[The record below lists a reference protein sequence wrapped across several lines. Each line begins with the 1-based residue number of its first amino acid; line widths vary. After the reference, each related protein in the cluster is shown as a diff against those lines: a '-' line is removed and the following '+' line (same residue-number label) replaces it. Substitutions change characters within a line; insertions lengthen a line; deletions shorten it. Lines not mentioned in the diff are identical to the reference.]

1 MRLASLLAV
10 LSLAIA
16 ARSASAAPSFRLVT
30 IDAMDGV
37 PLAASVL
44 EPDTPG
50 PHPAVVLPASWG
62 QHHLEYLVQG
72 LALAAR
78 GYVVVAYTARGFL
91 DSGGAIDVA
100 GPSDVA
106 DLSAT
111 IDWMLANTDADPA
124 RIGAAGISYSA
135 GIALLGAAFDDRIRA
150 VVSLSGWSDLVYS
163 LYSNQTRRRQSLEFL
178 LLLSGLTGR
187 ASPEMTTVLGDFEAG
202 QNYPDLI
209 AFGRIRGAGTY
220 LDEIN
225 QHRPAILLTSA
236 WGETIFPV
244 NQLVDF
250 FEGLEGPRRWE
261 LRPGD
266 HGTNEIIGILGV
278 PTDAWTSLGRWFDH
292 HLAGVDNGI
301 DREPA
306 IVATPRTS
314 KEAETYPAWSA
325 LATRHERL
333 FLGDGDALG
342 ATAGTAARTVRGDTI
357 AAAGICLVTGALE
370 TAFGV
375 PPTLWLPAVS
385 RASGAVWVSA
395 PLDAPRPIRGA
406 PHLRLTLTPDRDGDT
421 TAIAYLYDIDRW
433 GVGRLI
439 THLPI
444 TARGATAGAAIAVD
458 HDFFLTSHDVPAGH
472 RIALVIDSA
481 DPLYLDAA
489 PAGSTLTITPP
500 AGGARVDLP
509 LR

>member
-1 MRLASLLAV
+1 MRLASLV
-10 LSLAIA
+10 PVIA
-16 ARSASAAPSFRLVT
+16 LLLGAAPAAAAPSFRLVT

-37 PLAASVL
+37 PLAASVI
-44 EPDTPG
+44 ESDTPG

-72 LALAAR
+72 LALASR

-100 GPSDVA
+100 GPMDVA
-106 DLSAT
+106 DLSAA
-111 IDWMLANTDADPA
+111 IDWLLANTDADPA

-135 GIALLGAAFDDRIRA
+135 GIALLGAAFDPRIRA

-163 LYSNQTRRRQSLEFL
+163 LYSNDTRRRQSLEFL
-178 LLLSGLTGR
+178 LLLSTLTGR
-187 ASPEMTTVLGDFEAG
+187 PSAEMTAVLDDFRAG
-202 QNYPDLI
+202 RNLPDLV
-209 AFGRIRGAGTY
+209 AYGRIRGAGTY
-220 LDEIN
+220 LDRLN
-225 QHRPAILLTSA
+225 AHRPAILLTSA

-244 NQLVDF
+244 NQLAGF
-250 FEGLEGPRRWE
+250 FEGLAGPKRWE

-292 HLAGVDNGI
+292 HLRGDGNGI

-306 IVATPRTS
+306 LVATPRTS
-314 KEAETYPAWSA
+314 KDVETYASFAA
-325 LATRHERL
+325 LSSRRERL
-333 FLGDGDALG
+333 FLGDGEVLG
-342 ATAGTAARTVRGDTI
+342 AAAGTAARTVRGDTI
-357 AAAGICLVTGALE
+357 AAAGICLVTGAIE

-375 PPTLWLPAVS
+375 PPTLYLPAVS
-385 RASGAVWVSA
+385 RQRGAVWVSA
-395 PLDAPRPIRGA
+395 PLAAPRAIRGA
-406 PHLRLTLTPDRDGDT
+406 PRLRMTLTPDRDGDA

-439 THLPI
+439 SHLPY
-444 TARGATAGAAIAVD
+444 TKRGAIAGAPVALD
-458 HDFFLTSHDVPAGH
+458 HDFFLTAHDVPAGH
-472 RIALVIDSA
+472 RIALIIDTA

-489 PAGSTLTITPP
+489 PDGTTLTV
-500 AGGARVDLP
+500 AGGAHVDLP